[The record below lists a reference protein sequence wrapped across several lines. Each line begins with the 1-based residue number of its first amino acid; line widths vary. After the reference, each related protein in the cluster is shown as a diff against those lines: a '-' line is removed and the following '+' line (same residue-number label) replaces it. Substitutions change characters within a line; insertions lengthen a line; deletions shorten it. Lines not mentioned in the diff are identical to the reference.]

1 MPSSTGEVENL
12 LADGPVI
19 THGNRSLAWRFH
31 GAWITGL
38 CVVAAVVYFGAVPS
52 FTASERSQADRPT
65 PSVRGAGGT
74 QDDIVKKA
82 EEMEKQNTAGP
93 SPLEKQYAQAQ
104 AARAA
109 AKAAAANAA

>member
-65 PSVRGAGGT
+65 PSVRG
-74 QDDIVKKA
+74 DDIVKKA